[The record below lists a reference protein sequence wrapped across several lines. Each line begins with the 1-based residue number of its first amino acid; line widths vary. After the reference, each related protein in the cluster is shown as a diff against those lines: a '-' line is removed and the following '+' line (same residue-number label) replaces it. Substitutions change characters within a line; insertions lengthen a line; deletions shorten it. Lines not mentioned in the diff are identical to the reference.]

1 MQYMYVH
8 ERILT
13 WGMKKAAESEETM
26 LMITT
31 TSTSTKGLKLWHT
44 QPPRP

>member
-1 MQYMYVH
+1 MYVH
-8 ERILT
+8 ERIIT

-31 TSTSTKGLKLWHT
+31 STFTKFWKLLHA
-44 QPPRP
+44 QPPRPR